1 MTDLLNQKNLL
12 ILFAFSAGLVSI
24 FQLLEYLITKNI
36 PWLFR
41 LFRSMWRSVQCRFI
55 GGIPSDIR
63 KLILNFSGHPVL
75 AGQQQAIQR
84 MMKWPTS
91 EVIDVALGNVPEDHK
106 FVSAIEKAVYTVGLT
121 SDEWQKIPMVVI
133 PAGYTPIWSVVLAVL
148 HGRLGHFPEIVR
160 LRPAPA
166 LSAEKFEVAEI
177 MNLHEV
183 RHHSREKR

>member
-1 MTDLLNQKNLL
+1 MSELFNQKNLL

-24 FQLLEYLITKNI
+24 FQLLEYLVTKNI

-41 LFRSMWRSVQCRFI
+41 LIRSTWRTVKRRFAADA
-55 GGIPSDIR
+55 SDESR

-75 AGQQQAIQR
+75 AGHQQEIQR
-84 MMKWPTS
+84 LMKWPTS
-91 EVIDVALGNVPEDHK
+91 EVIDVALGNVPEDNK
-106 FVSAIEKAVYTVGLT
+106 FVSAIEKAVNTVDLT
-121 SDEWQKIPMVVI
+121 SEEWQKIPMVVI
-133 PAGYTPIWSVVLAVL
+133 PAGYTPVWSVVQAVL

-166 LSAEKFEVAEI
+166 HSSEKFEVAEI